1 MEERTERFLFPVAGA
16 HLARLLGDLL
26 NPLAVKNFKLGAAN
40 QDRPQFKARLSLVS
54 VLVLQLKASLQLL
67 QMCG

>member
-26 NPLAVKNFKLGAAN
+26 TKPISCKKF
-40 QDRPQFKARLSLVS
+40 
-54 VLVLQLKASLQLL
+54 
-67 QMCG
+67 